1 MTMEK
6 ISSFGLRLQRL
17 TLGLILLTPLA
28 IIVILGMKGPLAFV
42 TLPMGVEVNTTFLT
56 FPRSM
61 AIITVGLLTS
71 AMYLF
76 CFIFLYKLFGLYAK
90 GIVFSEQSVM
100 AIRRSGYSLMAVDVV
115 HIIQSALTG
124 PVLTAMG
131 AVKGYLTVEI
141 GFSMLFVG
149 LSVVL
154 VSRVMEMGL
163 EIYERDQLTI

>member
-1 MTMEK
+1 
-6 ISSFGLRLQRL
+6 
-17 TLGLILLTPLA
+17 
-28 IIVILGMKGPLAFV
+28 
-42 TLPMGVEVNTTFLT
+42 
-56 FPRSM
+56 
-61 AIITVGLLTS
+61 
-71 AMYLF
+71 
-76 CFIFLYKLFGLYAK
+76 
-90 GIVFSEQSVM
+90 M
-100 AIRRSGYSLMAVDVV
+100 AIRRSGYALMAVDVV